1 MATVLATDIDEVLA
15 RLAVRQ
21 SALTALCRAN
31 GVQRLAVFG
40 SAARTD
46 FDPAASDLDVI
57 VQLDAPTCAAY
68 AERYFALKEGL
79 ELMTGREVDLVTDNA
94 ISNPY
99 LRQRIAAEEVTL
111 FAA

>member
-1 MATVLATDIDEVLA
+1 MATTLATDIDEVLA
-15 RLAVRQ
+15 RLAVRR
-21 SALTALCRAN
+21 SALNALCRAN
-31 GVQRLAVFG
+31 DVQRLAVFG
-40 SAARTD
+40 SAVRTD

-57 VQLDAPTCAAY
+57 VQFDAPTCATY

-79 ELMTGREVDLVTDNA
+79 EQMTGRDVDLVTDNA

-99 LRQRIAAEEVTL
+99 LRQRITAEEVTL